1 MSIIQWAFVGV
12 CAGVIIAAIIFSIKD
27 YLANNEDLKRQ
38 NNIKR
43 ALKECPY
50 LTEIYQR
57 WRVTEETYVL
67 RRLEFNRLQK
77 NLCCIDKI
85 NTDELKEERERYR
98 QIQVELDKL
107 RNEKIICENA
117 LLSLEKA
124 YGIAKD
130 YVVDLPVEVHYS
142 DIGKNIAD
150 DESYDENLAD
160 KEFDEN
166 FERMKKI
173 DKIIGEINERL

>member
-1 MSIIQWAFVGV
+1 MNIIQWLFVGV
-12 CAGVIIAAIIFSIKD
+12 CSGVITVAIVFAIKD
-27 YLANNEDLKRQ
+27 YLKNNEESKRQ

-43 ALKECPY
+43 ALKESPNIV
-50 LTEIYQR
+50 EIYQR

-77 NLCCIDKI
+77 NLCCDMK
-85 NTDELKEERERYR
+85 DMEEFKEERERYR
-98 QIQVELDKL
+98 EIQVELDRL

-124 YGIAKD
+124 YGIATD

-150 DESYDENLAD
+150 NKTYDENLAD
-160 KEFDEN
+160 KEFEEN
-166 FERMKKI
+166 FERMEKI

>member
-1 MSIIQWAFVGV
+1 MNIIQWLFVGV
-12 CAGVIIAAIIFSIKD
+12 CSGVITVAIVFAIKD
-27 YLANNEDLKRQ
+27 YLKNNEESKRQ

-43 ALKECPY
+43 ALKESPNIV
-50 LTEIYQR
+50 EIYQR

-77 NLCCIDKI
+77 NLCQIDKI
-85 NTDELKEERERYR
+85 DTDELKEERERYR
-98 QIQVELDKL
+98 EIQVELDRL

-124 YGIAKD
+124 YGIATD

-150 DESYDENLAD
+150 NKTYDENLAD
-160 KEFDEN
+160 KEFEEN
-166 FERMKKI
+166 FERMEKI
-173 DKIIGEINERL
+173 DKIIEEINERL

>member
-1 MSIIQWAFVGV
+1 MNIIQWLFVGV
-12 CAGVIIAAIIFSIKD
+12 CGGVIVAAIVFAIKD
-27 YLANNEDLKRQ
+27 YLKNNEEYKRQ

-43 ALKECPY
+43 ALKECPNII
-50 LTEIYQR
+50 EIYQR

-77 NLCCIDKI
+77 SLCQIDKI
-85 NTDELKEERERYR
+85 DPDELKEERERYR
-98 QIQVELDKL
+98 EIQVELDRL

-124 YGIAKD
+124 YGIATD
-130 YVVDLPVEVHYS
+130 CVVDLPIEVHYS
-142 DIGKNIAD
+142 DIGKNITD
-150 DESYDENLAD
+150 DERYDENLAD

-166 FERMKKI
+166 FEKMKII
-173 DKIIGEINERL
+173 DKIIEEINERL